1 MFDKEQIILN
11 GNFISGSENSF
22 NVQNRAFLYG
32 DSIFETLRVNNRK
45 ILFFEEHL
53 NRLVSGMKVLKYEIP
68 DKFTVFKQKLE
79 EEIIQLLNRNKIYK
93 SSRIRLTVFRKTG
106 GLYTPE
112 TNEIDYIISA
122 TKLKTDSFVL
132 NSEGLLIDI
141 FDEIKKPLN
150 IFSPY
155 KTANSI
161 LYTLAGIYK
170 NEKKFGDCLIV
181 NERNQII
188 ESISSNVFIVIGGK
202 LITPPIKDGCI
213 NGIMRN
219 VIISFAKLSNIEYFE
234 RSVNIGDLLSA
245 DEVFFTNSI
254 SGIQWVV
261 AYKNK
266 RYYKKMSD
274 FLIRK
279 LNEAVIPN

>member
-32 DSIFETLRVNNRK
+32 DSIFETIRVNNRK

-53 NRLVSGMKVLKYEIP
+53 DRLISGMKVLKYEIP
-68 DKFTVFKQKLE
+68 DKFTVFRQKLE
-79 EEIIQLLNRNKIYK
+79 DEIIQLLNRNKIFK

-106 GLYTPE
+106 GFYTPH
-112 TNEIDYIISA
+112 TNEIDYVISA
-122 TKLKTDSFVL
+122 SKLPNDKFVL
-132 NSEGLLIDI
+132 NSSGLLIDI
-141 FDEIKKPLN
+141 FKDIKKPLN

-170 NEKKFGDCLIV
+170 NEKKFDDCLIV
-181 NERNQII
+181 NERNHII

-202 LITPPIKDGCI
+202 LITPPVTTGCI

-219 VIISFAKLSNIEYFE
+219 AIITYANLSNIKCIE
-234 RSVNIGDLLSA
+234 RSINTEDLLNA

-266 RYYKKMSD
+266 RYYKKMSN
-274 FLIRK
+274 FLISK
-279 LNEAVIPN
+279 LNEAVS

>member
-32 DSIFETLRVNNRK
+32 DSIFETIRVNNRK

-53 NRLVSGMKVLKYEIP
+53 DRLISGMKVLKYYIP
-68 DKFTVFKQKLE
+68 DKFTVFRQKLE
-79 EEIIQLLNRNKIYK
+79 DEIIQLLNRNKIFK

-106 GLYTPE
+106 GLYTPL
-112 TNEIDYIISA
+112 TNEIDYVISA
-122 TKLKTDSFVL
+122 SKLPNDKFIL
-132 NSEGLLIDI
+132 NSSGLLIDI
-141 FDEIKKPLN
+141 FKDIRKPLN
-150 IFSPY
+150 VFSPY

-170 NEKKFGDCLIV
+170 NDKKFDDCLIL
-181 NERNQII
+181 NEKNRII
-188 ESISSNVFIVIGGK
+188 ESISSNVFIVIEGK
-202 LITPPIKDGCI
+202 LISPPITDGCI

-219 VIISFAKLSNIEYFE
+219 VIISYAKLSNIVYLEK
-234 RSVNIGDLLSA
+234 SINTDDLLNA

-266 RYYKKMSD
+266 RYYKKVSD
-274 FLIRK
+274 FLIRR
-279 LNEAVIPN
+279 LNEAVS

>member
-79 EEIIQLLNRNKIYK
+79 EEIIQLLNRNKIFK

-112 TNEIDYIISA
+112 TNEIDYIIAVS
-122 TKLKTDSFVL
+122 KLTNDKFAL
-132 NSEGLLIDI
+132 NTSGLLIDI
-141 FDEIKKPLN
+141 FKDIKKPLN

-170 NEKKFGDCLIV
+170 NEKSFDDCLIV
-181 NERNQII
+181 NENNNLI
-188 ESISSNVFIVIGGK
+188 ESISSNVFIVFDKK
-202 LITPPIKDGCI
+202 LITPPITDGCI

-219 VIISFAKLSNIEYFE
+219 TIISLAKHSNIGCVEK
-234 RSVNIGDLLSA
+234 SINIVDLLKA

-279 LNEAVIPN
+279 LNEVVN

>member
-32 DSIFETLRVNNRK
+32 DSIFETIRVNNRK

-53 NRLVSGMKVLKYEIP
+53 DRLISGMKVLKYEIP
-68 DKFTVFKQKLE
+68 DKFTVFRQKLE
-79 EEIIQLLNRNKIYK
+79 DEIIQLLNRNKIFK

-106 GLYTPE
+106 GFYTPH
-112 TNEIDYIISA
+112 TNEIDYVISA
-122 TKLKTDSFVL
+122 SKLPNDKFVL
-132 NSEGLLIDI
+132 NSSGLLIDI
-141 FDEIKKPLN
+141 FKDIRNPLN
-150 IFSPY
+150 VFAPY

-170 NEKKFGDCLIV
+170 NEKKFDDCLIL

-188 ESISSNVFIVIGGK
+188 ESISSNIFIVIDGK
-202 LITPPIKDGCI
+202 LISPPIADGCI

-219 VIISFAKLSNIEYFE
+219 VIISYAKQSNIVYLEK
-234 RSVNIGDLLSA
+234 SINTDDLLNA

-254 SGIQWVV
+254 LGIQWVV

-266 RYYKKMSD
+266 RYYKKASD
-274 FLIRK
+274 FLIRR
-279 LNEAVIPN
+279 LNEAVS